1 MRSGPLGIVGRVPQR
16 RKRPRTE
23 PKRRWRDY
31 TTPTGRRPVRDFL
44 AALDDDDAAAVLAAM
59 KDVEKNGPAVAERL
73 DAEIHEVKADGARQ
87 TFRVLFA
94 SEGRHDQVLLSLEA
108 FSKKTQRTPP
118 GKIKL
123 AKRRLHEW
131 RARGR

>member
-1 MRSGPLGIVGRVPQR
+1 MRSDALDMVGRVPQR
-16 RKRPRTE
+16 RKRPRSA

-31 TTPTGRRPVRDFL
+31 QTPAGRRPVRDFL

-59 KDVEKNGPAVAERL
+59 KDVEKNGLAVAERL
-73 DAEIHEVKADGARQ
+73 DDEIHEVKADGARQ

-94 SEGRHDQVLLSLEA
+94 SEGKHDQVLLALEA
-108 FSKKTQRTPP
+108 FSKKTQKTPP
-118 GKIKL
+118 AKIKL